1 MVLAAVHTVETLDLN
16 YAVLAEDYIRHSAS
30 LADNVV
36 AVVAVVL
43 HTEVVAE
50 RLSSQDTAD
59 TSSHQHHRHLLVVV
73 IADSLA
79 SSSSSLAAL
88 DSGIDCSAIFLPLL
102 GERAENSV
110 VVKVVDSSMITSMAG
125 VAEGQAEDKKKT
137 VVVVVLLETQS
148 MKAGAVHRSVMVEE
162 ASHLNA
168 RAEVPAGARAKES
181 YLVVASLEEQR
192 DAIQQVQKEE
202 RYVVVVAVGTL
213 HSSAVGP
220 VDDTEKVVVDSSAN
234 RRSSSSCPF
243 VSLERFKSI
252 LSRTLKTP
260 PPRTRG
266 FHLST
271 PRRTKARDKTA
282 AASGR
287 VAFSPFAAF
296 CPWWPE
302 SLSSLIVSKGGGT
315 NFSTEQ
321 TELNCVFFVSSFL
334 SSFLPFVPSF
344 QNCLNAKVFLHK
356 PPSSSSFVFFWTCC
370 CCCCCCCCC
379 FLLLL
384 LVVSLTRGG
393 DLTF

>member
-79 SSSSSLAAL
+79 SSSSSSLAAL

-102 GERAENSV
+102 VERTENSV
-110 VVKVVDSSMITSMAG
+110 VVKVVDSSMMTSMAG
-125 VAEGQAEDKKKT
+125 VAEAQAEDKKKT

-148 MKAGAVHRSVMVEE
+148 MKAGAVHRSVMVEV

-181 YLVVASLEEQR
+181 SLVVASLEGQR

-202 RYVVVVAVGTL
+202 RYVVVVVVAAAVGTL

-266 FHLST
+266 GFSPLST
-271 PRRTKARDKTA
+271 PRTKSAREQNRA
-282 AASGR
+282 
-287 VAFSPFAAF
+287 PAAF
-296 CPWWPE
+296 CPWWWPRE
-302 SLSSLIVSKGGGT
+302 SLS
-315 NFSTEQ
+315 
-321 TELNCVFFVSSFL
+321 
-334 SSFLPFVPSF
+334 
-344 QNCLNAKVFLHK
+344 
-356 PPSSSSFVFFWTCC
+356 
-370 CCCCCCCCC
+370 
-379 FLLLL
+379 
-384 LVVSLTRGG
+384 
-393 DLTF
+393 